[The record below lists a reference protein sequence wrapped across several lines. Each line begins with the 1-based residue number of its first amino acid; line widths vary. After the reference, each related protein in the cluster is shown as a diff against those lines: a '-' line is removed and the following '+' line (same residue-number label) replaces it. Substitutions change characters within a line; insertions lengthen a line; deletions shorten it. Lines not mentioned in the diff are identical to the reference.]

1 MEGQAGDLSVSGKT
15 QRLRWVLPGALKP
28 NSSSVEL
35 TVSDPRQQPNH
46 GTEEGPSPCV
56 TCSLPARHIRQT
68 LGLAPERHRR
78 SGHGLATK
86 PHLEKDIEM
95 ERFIEPVAYDA
106 VERFDLRDR
115 IALVTGGAH
124 GLGLAIATAFLG
136 AGAKV
141 GILDLDGEALE
152 ARAPEMAARGKVVT
166 RAVDIR
172 DDAAVQAA
180 VEDIATEL
188 GGMDIL
194 VNDAAIFPTGPLAQT
209 ESQTLT
215 AALDVNVVG
224 YLRTVT
230 AALPYLRASGRG
242 RIINFGSVT
251 FFLGHPDGLGAY
263 IATKGAVTGLTRAL
277 AREVGVDGITA
288 NILAPGA
295 FPTRAE
301 HGVHED
307 QAAFDRQV
315 IDVQSIKRR
324 GEVNDIATAAL
335 FLASDAGS
343 FITGQTLLVDGGWT
357 FN

>member
-1 MEGQAGDLSVSGKT
+1 MTD
-15 QRLRWVLPGALKP
+15 
-28 NSSSVEL
+28 
-35 TVSDPRQQPNH
+35 
-46 GTEEGPSPCV
+46 
-56 TCSLPARHIRQT
+56 
-68 LGLAPERHRR
+68 
-78 SGHGLATK
+78 
-86 PHLEKDIEM
+86 
-95 ERFIEPVAYDA
+95 FIEPVAYDA
-106 VERFDLRDR
+106 VQRFDLRDR
-115 IALVTGGAH
+115 VALVTGGAH
-124 GLGLAIATAFLG
+124 GLGLAIVTAFLG

-141 GILDLDGEALE
+141 GVLDLDGEALE
-152 ARAPEMAARGKVVT
+152 ARMPEMAARGKVVA
-166 RAVDIR
+166 RAVDTR
-172 DDAAVQAA
+172 DDDAVRAAID
-180 VEDIATEL
+180 DIAREL
-188 GGMDIL
+188 GGIDIL
-194 VNDAAIFPTGPLAQT
+194 VNDAATFPSAPLAET
-209 ESQTLT
+209 DSKTLT

-301 HGVHED
+301 YGLYED

-315 IDVQSIKRR
+315 IEVQSVKRR
-324 GEVNDIATAAL
+324 GDVSDIASAAL
-335 FLASDAGS
+335 FLASDAAS